1 MQMLYLTN
9 PAMQLFQIE
18 LSQLNTMLIYLA
30 ITATIRGT
38 SKEKLYEE
46 LVFEIMKEKRWFEGL
61 SCFYKIL
68 DNQAVA
74 YLYSLLPSPNRHCN
88 TRNYSKIRLI
98 FFRTEIFSNSFLPQ
112 TIREWNKLNTSI
124 LQETLYSVFHKTP
137 LDFIRPTENCS
148 FGTNDV
154 SGLKLLTCLCFGFSH
169 PRETKLLKT

>member
-1 MQMLYLTN
+1 MLHLMLHLTN

-18 LSQLNTMLIYLA
+18 LSQLNTLLIDLA

-98 FFRTEIFSNSFLPQ
+98 FFCVYKFKFIYIYIYIYVY
-112 TIREWNKLNTSI
+112 IR
-124 LQETLYSVFHKTP
+124 V
-137 LDFIRPTENCS
+137 
-148 FGTNDV
+148 
-154 SGLKLLTCLCFGFSH
+154 
-169 PRETKLLKT
+169 